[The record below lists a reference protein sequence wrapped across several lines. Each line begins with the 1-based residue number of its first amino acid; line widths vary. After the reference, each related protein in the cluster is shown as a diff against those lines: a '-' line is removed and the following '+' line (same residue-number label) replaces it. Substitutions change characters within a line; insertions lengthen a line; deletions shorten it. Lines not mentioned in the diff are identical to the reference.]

1 MLSYL
6 KLQEDGRNRWMSAEA
21 INTNLLLIYFG
32 QFMETDGMRVTI
44 IVSPPKMKLA
54 RHSLVNNYT
63 TNNIKIYRR
72 ESWNWTKSFLCP
84 PLTLIVSLL
93 VCVILIHIATTKLT
107 TNLDALI
114 FPAFS
119 TLIVHCSSA
128 VTISFRSRWVFRG
141 QFYVNFLTHC
151 QCTSSTCEYVNAR
164 TLSEMYRSR

>member
-1 MLSYL
+1 M
-6 KLQEDGRNRWMSAEA
+6 KAEA

-54 RHSLVNNYT
+54 RHSLVNNY
-63 TNNIKIYRR
+63 NQQHQHISSR
-72 ESWNWTKSFLCP
+72 ESNCNRTKSFLCP

-119 TLIVHCSSA
+119 TLIVHCSRA
-128 VTISFRSRWVFRG
+128 MTISFRSRWVFRG

-151 QCTSSTCEYVNAR
+151 PCTSSRCEYVNAR
-164 TLSEMYRSR
+164 ALSEMYRSR